1 MATAMG
7 TKRILVTGGA
17 GYIGSHVARL
27 LNDSGYEVTIFDN
40 LENSKQIVSEKLG
53 LQIIQGDL
61 REAESLNALDSFNFD
76 ACLHFAAYASVGDSI
91 RNPEIYFE
99 NNVVGSSNL
108 ISYLIKHNCPS
119 FIFSSTS
126 EVYGEAKYLPIDEK
140 HVLEPINPY
149 GLSKR
154 MVEQMLEWADK
165 AGKLKYVALRYFNAA
180 GCSLDG
186 LIGEDHEPEGHLI
199 PNVILGVLGK
209 KEFKLTCSKVD
220 TPDQTPI
227 RDYVHVLDL
236 ADAHLKALEYLL
248 NGNNSDQFNLGTGTG
263 NSVLQVVEAVEKIA
277 GVSIEKT
284 YGEARAGEPAQKFA
298 SNEKAK
304 SILKWNPKYNLEDM
318 VRTTYDY
325 LKSKN

>member
-27 LNDSGYEVTIFDN
+27 LKESGYEVTIFDN
-40 LENSKQIVSEKLG
+40 LEASDYVISTKLG
-53 LQIIQGDL
+53 IEIIEDDL
-61 REAESLNALDSFNFD
+61 RDISGLEALNNRQFD

-91 RNPEIYFE
+91 KNPEKYFE
-99 NNVVGSSNL
+99 NNVVGSTNL
-108 ISYLIKHNCPS
+108 ISYLVEHNCPN

-140 HVLEPINPY
+140 HPLEPINPY

-165 AGKLKYVALRYFNAA
+165 AGKLKYVSLRYFNAA

-199 PNVILGVLGK
+199 PNAVLGGLGK

-220 TPDQTPI
+220 TPDKTPI

-248 NGNNSDQFNLGTGTG
+248 SGNNSDQFNLGTGAG
-263 NSVLQVVEAVEKIA
+263 YSVLQVVEAVEKITGA
-277 GVSIEKT
+277 TIEKN
-284 YGEARAGEPAQKFA
+284 YGETRAGESAQKFA

-304 SILKWNPKYNLEDM
+304 QILGWNPKYNLDDM
-318 VRTTYDY
+318 VETTYKY
-325 LKSKN
+325 LKNRT